1 MENLLGSHRKAV
13 EDGWRHGTRGM
24 VINIARGVKSA
35 SMSRYVS
42 TAVLLF
48 TTLALH
54 PVAATGQGFPYELST
69 TLDLPLLGTAAGL
82 FLSSAEYDP
91 FDPSTDF
98 EGLRRGDVNW
108 FDRVAVG
115 HFSEA
120 ARQYS
125 HTSRN
130 VLVAGVVALV
140 AAESAWSEDF
150 MTLAVMSAEVAGITM
165 ALNSRTKA
173 WTERL
178 RPYAYDDQMSPEARR
193 RFAEDNGDVQE
204 SFYSGH
210 TVMAFTAAMYGST
223 VVGDLYGWSDLTRK
237 LRYGMLGVATTT
249 AIGRVLGGQHYPSD
263 VLVGAGV
270 GMLVGWGVPYLH
282 RKETRVS
289 MIVAPTSLGLRL
301 RVGPD

>member
-1 MENLLGSHRKAV
+1 MNRYATTTFLL
-13 EDGWRHGTRGM
+13 
-24 VINIARGVKSA
+24 
-35 SMSRYVS
+35 
-42 TAVLLF
+42 L

-54 PVAATGQGFPYELST
+54 PVGATSQDFPYELSA
-69 TLDLPLLGTAAGL
+69 TLDLPLVGTAAGL
-82 FLSSAEYDP
+82 FLSGAEYGP
-91 FDPSTDF
+91 FDPATDF
-98 EGLRRGDVNW
+98 EGLRRSDVNW

-115 HFSEA
+115 HFSEE

-125 HTSRN
+125 HSSRN

-140 AAESAWSEDF
+140 VAESDWSRDF

-193 RFAEDNGDVQE
+193 RFAEENGDVQE

-282 RKETRVS
+282 QKESDTRISV
-289 MIVAPTSLGLRL
+289 IGGPTSLGLRL
-301 RVGPD
+301 RVGPG